1 MKKINFL
8 FFLLTFSFCTSV
20 SVAKE
25 SDFPTLDS
33 QLQKL
38 FQSHLKFIS
47 ETQFSRSEF
56 DDFDRVFFTDFSFL
70 NSGNTRN
77 FFQNIQHNI
86 ESSRAY
92 PGLMHAS
99 YTSYSS
105 INGKVTGVSYEYKSD
120 GKNIILTKG
129 TLNNGEMLKAV
140 YNYNIEGKLLNTS
153 ELKGNKLINKN
164 TYKLEI

>member
-1 MKKINFL
+1 
-8 FFLLTFSFCTSV
+8 
-20 SVAKE
+20 
-25 SDFPTLDS
+25 
-33 QLQKL
+33 
-38 FQSHLKFIS
+38 
-47 ETQFSRSEF
+47 
-56 DDFDRVFFTDFSFL
+56 
-70 NSGNTRN
+70 
-77 FFQNIQHNI
+77 
-86 ESSRAY
+86 
-92 PGLMHAS
+92 MHAS

-153 ELKGNKLINKN
+153 ELKGNKLINNN